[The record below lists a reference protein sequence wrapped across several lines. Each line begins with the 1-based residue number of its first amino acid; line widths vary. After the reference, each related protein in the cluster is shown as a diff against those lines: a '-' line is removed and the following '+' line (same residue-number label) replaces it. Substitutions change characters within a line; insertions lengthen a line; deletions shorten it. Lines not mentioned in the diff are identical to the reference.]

1 VSDESPWARPSA
13 AEWNVMVEDEELRA
27 WFFRE
32 IFPLEAALTR
42 FIRRNWR
49 NEGDVADL
57 RQDIYTKVYTAAQRQ
72 LPIQAR
78 AFLFTTARNHLIN
91 TAKRAK
97 IVSFDLVADLE
108 ASFPEAMSADL
119 DRQLTA
125 RDELRRVQAGLERLP
140 ARCRQV
146 MTLRRVE
153 GLSTKE
159 VAAHLNISV
168 STVEQQMVHGLR
180 ALTDY
185 MMGGQG
191 RIRRSP
197 PKTAASKSESQP

>member
-1 VSDESPWARPSA
+1 
-13 AEWNVMVEDEELRA
+13 MVEDEELRA

-32 IFPLEAALTR
+32 VFPLEAALTR

-49 NEGDVADL
+49 NENDVADL
-57 RQDIYTKVYTAAQRQ
+57 RQDIYAKVYTAAQRQ

-197 PKTAASKSESQP
+197 PKTSASKSESQP

>member
-1 VSDESPWARPSA
+1 MGTTESSTISDFFSFSGV
-13 AEWNVMVEDEELRA
+13 AEWNVMIEDEELRA

-32 IFPLEAALTR
+32 VFPLEAALTR

-49 NEGDVADL
+49 NESDVADL

-185 MMGGQG
+185 MMG
-191 RIRRSP
+191 
-197 PKTAASKSESQP
+197 

>member
-1 VSDESPWARPSA
+1 M

-49 NEGDVADL
+49 NESDVADL

-197 PKTAASKSESQP
+197 PKTAASKSESQS

>member
-1 VSDESPWARPSA
+1 
-13 AEWNVMVEDEELRA
+13 MVDDKELKA

-32 IFPLEAALTR
+32 VFPHEAALTR

-49 NEGDVADL
+49 NESDVADL
-57 RQDIYTKVYTAAQRQ
+57 RQDIYAKIYTAARRQ
-72 LPIQAR
+72 LPLNPR

-108 ASFPEAMSADL
+108 TAFPDAAAGDL
-119 DRQLTA
+119 DQQLTA
-125 RDELRRVQAGLERLP
+125 REELRRVQAGLARLP
-140 ARCRQV
+140 PRCRQV
-146 MTLRRVE
+146 MTLRRIE
-153 GLSTKE
+153 GLSTRE
-159 VAAHLNISV
+159 VAAHLNISI

-180 ALTDY
+180 ALADY

-191 RIRRSP
+191 RVRRAAS
-197 PKTAASKSESQP
+197 KTAASKSELPS

>member
-1 VSDESPWARPSA
+1 
-13 AEWNVMVEDEELRA
+13 MVGDGELKA

-32 IFPLEAALTR
+32 VFPLEAALTR
-42 FIRRNWR
+42 YIRRNWR
-49 NEGDVADL
+49 NENDVADL
-57 RQDIYTKVYTAAQRQ
+57 RQDIYAKVYTAAQRQ
-72 LPIQAR
+72 LPLNAR

-108 ASFPEAMSADL
+108 ASFPEAASADL

-140 ARCRQV
+140 TRCRQV

-168 STVEQQMVHGLR
+168 STVEQQVVHGLR

-197 PKTAASKSESQP
+197 SKTPAVKSESQS

>member
-1 VSDESPWARPSA
+1 V
-13 AEWNVMVEDEELRA
+13 AEWNVMIEDEELRA

-32 IFPLEAALTR
+32 VFPLEAALTR

-49 NEGDVADL
+49 NESDVADL

-197 PKTAASKSESQP
+197 PKTAASKSESQS

>member
-1 VSDESPWARPSA
+1 
-13 AEWNVMVEDEELRA
+13 MIEDEELRA

-32 IFPLEAALTR
+32 VFPLEAALTR

-49 NEGDVADL
+49 NESDVADL
-57 RQDIYTKVYTAAQRQ
+57 RQDIYAKVYTAAQRQ

-140 ARCRQV
+140 ARCR
-146 MTLRRVE
+146 
-153 GLSTKE
+153 
-159 VAAHLNISV
+159 
-168 STVEQQMVHGLR
+168 
-180 ALTDY
+180 
-185 MMGGQG
+185 
-191 RIRRSP
+191 
-197 PKTAASKSESQP
+197 

>member
-1 VSDESPWARPSA
+1 MSDESPWARPSA

-32 IFPLEAALTR
+32 VFPLEAALTR

-49 NEGDVADL
+49 NENDVADL
-57 RQDIYTKVYTAAQRQ
+57 RQDIYAKVYTAAQRQ

-197 PKTAASKSESQP
+197 PKTTASKSESQS

>member
-1 VSDESPWARPSA
+1 MNRPGARHSA

-32 IFPLEAALTR
+32 VFPLEAALTR

-49 NEGDVADL
+49 NESDVADL

-197 PKTAASKSESQP
+197 PKTSASKSESQP

>member
-1 VSDESPWARPSA
+1 
-13 AEWNVMVEDEELRA
+13 MVEDGELKA

-32 IFPLEAALTR
+32 VFPLEAALTR

-49 NEGDVADL
+49 NESDVADF

-72 LPIQAR
+72 LPVHAR
-78 AFLFTTARNHLIN
+78 AFVFATARNHLIN

-108 ASFPEAMSADL
+108 SSFPEAVSADL

-125 RDELRRVQAGLERLP
+125 REELRRVQAGLERLP
-140 ARCRQV
+140 TRCRQV
-146 MTLRRVE
+146 MTLRRIE

-191 RIRRSP
+191 RIRRP
-197 PKTAASKSESQP
+197 RPKATAAKSELQS

>member
-1 VSDESPWARPSA
+1 
-13 AEWNVMVEDEELRA
+13 MVDDKELKA

-32 IFPLEAALTR
+32 VFPHEAALTR

-49 NEGDVADL
+49 NESDVADL
-57 RQDIYTKVYTAAQRQ
+57 RQDIYAKIYTAARRQ
-72 LPIQAR
+72 LPLNPR

-108 ASFPEAMSADL
+108 TAFPDAAAGDL
-119 DRQLTA
+119 DQQLTA
-125 RDELRRVQAGLERLP
+125 REELRRVQAGLARLP
-140 ARCRQV
+140 PRCRQV
-146 MTLRRVE
+146 MTLRRIE
-153 GLSTKE
+153 GLSTRE
-159 VAAHLNISV
+159 VAAHLDISI

-180 ALTDY
+180 ALADY

-191 RIRRSP
+191 RVRRAAS
-197 PKTAASKSESQP
+197 KTAASKSELPS

>member
-1 VSDESPWARPSA
+1 
-13 AEWNVMVEDEELRA
+13 MVEDAELKA

-32 IFPLEAALTR
+32 VFPLEAALTR

-49 NEGDVADL
+49 NENDLADL
-57 RQDIYTKVYTAAQRQ
+57 RQDIYAKIYTAAQRQ
-72 LPIQAR
+72 LPLNTR
-78 AFLFTTARNHLIN
+78 AFLFATARNHLIN

-108 ASFPEAMSADL
+108 ASFPEAASADL

-159 VAAHLNISV
+159 VAAHLNISA
-168 STVEQQMVHGLR
+168 STVEQQMMHGLR

-197 PKTAASKSESQP
+197 PKGAATKSEAQS

>member
-1 VSDESPWARPSA
+1 
-13 AEWNVMVEDEELRA
+13 MVEDGELKA

-32 IFPLEAALTR
+32 VFPLEAALTR
-42 FIRRNWR
+42 YIRRNWR
-49 NEGDVADL
+49 NENDVADL
-57 RQDIYTKVYTAAQRQ
+57 RQDIYAKVYTAAQRQ
-72 LPIQAR
+72 LPLNAR

-108 ASFPEAMSADL
+108 ASFPEAASADL

-159 VAAHLNISV
+159 VAAHLNISI
-168 STVEQQMVHGLR
+168 STVEQQVVHGLR

-197 PKTAASKSESQP
+197 SKTPAAKSESQS

>member
-1 VSDESPWARPSA
+1 
-13 AEWNVMVEDEELRA
+13 MVEDRELKA

-32 IFPLEAALTR
+32 VFPLEAALTR
-42 FIRRNWR
+42 YIRRNWR
-49 NEGDVADL
+49 NESDVADL
-57 RQDIYTKVYTAAQRQ
+57 RQDIYAKVYTAAQRQ
-72 LPIQAR
+72 LPTHSR
-78 AFLFTTARNHLIN
+78 AFVFTTARNHLIN

-119 DRQLTA
+119 NLQLTA

-140 ARCRQV
+140 TRCRQV

-159 VAAHLNISV
+159 VAAQLNISV

-185 MMGGQG
+185 MLGGQG

-197 PKTAASKSESQP
+197 SKAPAAKSEAQP

>member
-1 VSDESPWARPSA
+1 
-13 AEWNVMVEDEELRA
+13 MVDDKELKA

-32 IFPLEAALTR
+32 VFPHEAALTR

-49 NEGDVADL
+49 NESDVADL
-57 RQDIYTKVYTAAQRQ
+57 RQDIYAKIYSAARRQ
-72 LPIQAR
+72 LPLNPR

-108 ASFPEAMSADL
+108 TAFPDAAAGDL
-119 DRQLTA
+119 DQQLTA
-125 RDELRRVQAGLERLP
+125 REELRRVQAGLARLP
-140 ARCRQV
+140 PRCRQV
-146 MTLRRVE
+146 MTLRRIE
-153 GLSTKE
+153 GLSTRE
-159 VAAHLNISV
+159 VAAHLDISI

-180 ALTDY
+180 ALADY

-191 RIRRSP
+191 RVRRTAS
-197 PKTAASKSESQP
+197 KTAASKSELPS

>member
-1 VSDESPWARPSA
+1 
-13 AEWNVMVEDEELRA
+13 MIEDEELRA

-32 IFPLEAALTR
+32 VFPLEAALTR

-49 NEGDVADL
+49 NESDVADL

-197 PKTAASKSESQP
+197 PKTAASKSESQS

>member
-1 VSDESPWARPSA
+1 
-13 AEWNVMVEDEELRA
+13 MVDDKELKA

-32 IFPLEAALTR
+32 VFPHEAALTR

-49 NEGDVADL
+49 NESDVADL
-57 RQDIYTKVYTAAQRQ
+57 RQDIYAKIYTAARRQ
-72 LPIQAR
+72 LPLNPR

-108 ASFPEAMSADL
+108 TAFPDAAAGDL
-119 DRQLTA
+119 DQQLTA
-125 RDELRRVQAGLERLP
+125 REELRRVQAGLARLP
-140 ARCRQV
+140 PRCRQV
-146 MTLRRVE
+146 MTLRRIE
-153 GLSTKE
+153 GLSTRE
-159 VAAHLNISV
+159 VAAHLDISV

-180 ALTDY
+180 ALADY

-191 RIRRSP
+191 RVRRAAS
-197 PKTAASKSESQP
+197 KTAASKSELPS